1 MNGRPIRILV
11 VTVDYPP
18 IEGGIGTLTRE
29 VSRELSRKGFDVT
42 VLAPGFP
49 GMDASD
55 QEEPARIVRFG
66 GYRLGWLR
74 IFPVLVR
81 ARALVPHYD
90 LILAMNITYGG
101 TAGLLARSLFGVPYV
116 TFAYGYEFLKFKRFR
131 PAAAYLRYLY
141 AQSRGVIAI
150 SGFTRDRLIDFG
162 VSAGKIAAILPG
174 ANPAPPVNAQAV
186 ERIRQLYPI
195 EGKRVILSVGRLV
208 PRKGHLALLRA
219 MPEVIKRVPNA
230 HLIVVGQGPEI
241 SPCSRA
247 AQRMG
252 VRDHV
257 TFAGALDDG
266 GVQALYSLCD
276 VFALPVRED
285 AHGQIEGFGLVFSEA
300 HAHGKPVVAGKSGG
314 VAEAVLHDETGILVN
329 PDNPDEIA
337 GAIASILLD
346 ETMARRL
353 GRNGRARI
361 ERELNW
367 QAFTR
372 QMLFALGIAP

>member
-1 MNGRPIRILV
+1 MNDRPIRILV

-29 VSRELSRKGFDVT
+29 VSLELSRTGFDVT
-42 VLAPGFP
+42 VLAPRFP
-49 GMDASD
+49 DTDASD
-55 QEEPARIVRFG
+55 QEGPVRIVRFG
-66 GYRLGWLR
+66 GYRLGWFRL
-74 IFPVLVR
+74 FPLLAR

-90 LILAMNITYGG
+90 LILAMNIAYGG
-101 TAGLLARSLFGVPYV
+101 TAGLLARSLFGVPYA

-150 SGFTRDRLIDFG
+150 SDFTRNRLINFG

-174 ANPAPPVNAQAV
+174 ANPDPPVHAQTV
-186 ERIRQLYPI
+186 ERMRQMYPI
-195 EGKRVILSVGRLV
+195 DGRRVILSVGRLV

-219 MPEVIKRVPNA
+219 MPQIIKRVPNA
-230 HLIVVGQGPEI
+230 QLIIVGQGPEI

-257 TFAGALDDG
+257 TFAGALGDG
-266 GVQALYSLCD
+266 EVQALYSLCD

-285 AHGQIEGFGLVFSEA
+285 ANGQIEGFGLVFSEA

-314 VAEAVLHDETGILVN
+314 VAEAVIHNETGIIAN
-329 PDNPDEIA
+329 PDDPDEIA
-337 GAIASILLD
+337 EAITHLLLD
-346 ETMARRL
+346 ETIARRL

-367 QAFTR
+367 QVFTR
-372 QMLFALGIAP
+372 QMLLALGIAP